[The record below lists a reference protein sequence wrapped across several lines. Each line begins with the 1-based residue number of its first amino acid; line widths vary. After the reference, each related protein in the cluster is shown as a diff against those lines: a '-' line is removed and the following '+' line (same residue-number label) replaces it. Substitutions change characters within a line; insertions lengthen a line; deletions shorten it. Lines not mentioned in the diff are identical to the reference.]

1 MTNLKRMS
9 LIGTLAARD
18 RSRGRGVILSSK
30 GYGLLLAHVLAL
42 ALALVLA
49 HALVVA
55 AVVAALLFVAA
66 AAAVAVSF
74 LHFDSPGRSQGSVQ
88 KALLHSFTLEAEQS
102 LKSFCFCVP
111 LCAHG
116 IQKPWP

>member
-1 MTNLKRMS
+1 MS
-9 LIGTLAARD
+9 
-18 RSRGRGVILSSK
+18 SN
-30 GYGLLLAHVLAL
+30 GYGLFLGHVLAL
-42 ALALVLA
+42 DIALALVLA
-49 HALVVA
+49 HALAVA
-55 AVVAALLFVAA
+55 AVVVALLVAA

-102 LKSFCFCVP
+102 LTSFCLCLP

-116 IQKPWP
+116 V